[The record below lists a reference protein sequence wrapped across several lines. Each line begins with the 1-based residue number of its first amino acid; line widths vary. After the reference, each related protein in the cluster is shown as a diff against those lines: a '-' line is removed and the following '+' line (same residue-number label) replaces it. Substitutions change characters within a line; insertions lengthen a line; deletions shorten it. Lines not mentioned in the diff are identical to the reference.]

1 MKLKN
6 FLSLMVASVAML
18 AISIPVLAS
27 DKDDAIESSI
37 ERSHVFRTYLK
48 DDDIKIKS
56 KDGVVTL
63 KGTVSGESHKALA
76 AETVSGIPGVKS
88 VDNELKFKGEQ
99 PAEMSDGWLMTKVKT
114 TLLYHSS
121 VSGLQTEVNVKDGVV
136 TLLGEADSL
145 AQKDLT
151 TEYAKDIEG
160 VKGVINKMTVATITK
175 EARKDADKKDEKAA
189 LKEAR
194 KDDKKDEKAALKE
207 ARKDDKKD
215 KQAMS
220 KDDHEARTA
229 GDKIDDASITA
240 LVKMSLLSHRST
252 SGLKTKVETKDG
264 VVTLS
269 GQAKNPAERDLAT
282 KFAKD
287 VNGVTEVNNRMT
299 ID

>member
-1 MKLKN
+1 MKVKN
-6 FLSLMVASVAML
+6 FLSLMVTSVAML

-37 ERSHVFRTYLK
+37 ERSHVFKTYLK

-56 KDGVVTL
+56 EDGVVTL

-76 AETVSGIPGVKS
+76 AETVSGMPGVKS
-88 VDNELKFKGEQ
+88 VDNKLEFKGEQ

-114 TLLYHSS
+114 TLLYHRS

-136 TLLGEADSL
+136 TLLGEADSR

-160 VKGVINKMTVATITK
+160 VKDVINKMTVATITK
-175 EARKDADKKDEKAA
+175 EARKDA
-189 LKEAR
+189 
-194 KDDKKDEKAALKE
+194 DKKDEKAALKE

-269 GQAKNPAERDLAT
+269 GQAKNPAEKDLAT